1 MPHKKSQA
9 LNKNFYEGVK
19 ALDGKVFA
27 QLIEKALLEKG
38 IKKGDF
44 YDAVGISATAMYGWK
59 NGAIPKQETVEAIEK
74 YLDLELFP
82 YEKSKENDEAAQLRE
97 MLRDRQDLRILLR
110 SAKDVPPSSVYALI
124 SQIEKMKEDAN

>member
-1 MPHKKSQA
+1 M
-9 LNKNFYEGVK
+9 
-19 ALDGKVFA
+19 DGKVFA
-27 QLIEKALLEKG
+27 QLIERALLEKG

-59 NGAIPKQETVEAIEK
+59 NGAVPKQETVEAIEK

-82 YEKSKENDEAAQLRE
+82 YEKSEVKDENAQLRE
-97 MLRDRQDLRILLR
+97 MLRDRQDLRILLH

-124 SQIEKMKEDAN
+124 AQIEKMKEDST

>member
-1 MPHKKSQA
+1 M
-9 LNKNFYEGVK
+9 
-19 ALDGKVFA
+19 DGKVFA
-27 QLIEKALLEKG
+27 KLIEQALTEKG

-59 NGAIPKQETVEAIEK
+59 NGAVPKRETVETIEK

-82 YEKSKENDEAAQLRE
+82 YERAEPQDESTQLRE
-97 MLRDRQDLRILLR
+97 MLRDRQDLRILLN

-124 SQIEKMKEDAN
+124 AQLEKLKEDST